1 MQYIL
6 LIHASESRF
15 ATLSKEG
22 AEAVL
27 QAYGEFSRDLFATG
41 RAGDCAALDPT
52 DTATCVR
59 VREGKRTVKDGP
71 FAETREQLGGYYTLQ
86 AETEDEALAWAA
98 KIPDA
103 KGGTIEVRPVV
114 SMNAPASELKAPA
127 DASALKEYVALL
139 YEPEAARAS
148 RTEADRGAIFGRYLA
163 LNKEL
168 QASGRYLAGAPLEH
182 VSKARSVSV
191 ENGQRVVRDGPFA
204 ETREQLGGYYRL
216 RAKDLDEAL
225 AIAARIPAAETGTV
239 EVRPVMDTSAYD

>member
-71 FAETREQLGGYYTLQ
+71 FAETREQLGGYY
-86 AETEDEALAWAA
+86 
-98 KIPDA
+98 
-103 KGGTIEVRPVV
+103 
-114 SMNAPASELKAPA
+114 
-127 DASALKEYVALL
+127 
-139 YEPEAARAS
+139 
-148 RTEADRGAIFGRYLA
+148 
-163 LNKEL
+163 
-168 QASGRYLAGAPLEH
+168 
-182 VSKARSVSV
+182 
-191 ENGQRVVRDGPFA
+191 
-204 ETREQLGGYYRL
+204 RL